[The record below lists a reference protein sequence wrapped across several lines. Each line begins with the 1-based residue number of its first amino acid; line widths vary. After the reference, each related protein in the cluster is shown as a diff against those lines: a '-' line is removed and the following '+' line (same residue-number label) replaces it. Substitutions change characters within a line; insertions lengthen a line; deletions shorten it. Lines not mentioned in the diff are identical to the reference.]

1 MTHPLI
7 YFDFYIRILY
17 TDVVSNR
24 IDFQIS
30 IDSKMQ
36 HAGYLLYFCLML
48 QQLRMNNYKKRK
60 FYTELWKYNSECK
73 RDES

>member
-30 IDSKMQ
+30 IDSFMQ
-36 HAGYLLYFCLML
+36 HVGFLLYFCLKL
-48 QQLRMNNYKKRK
+48 QQLGMNNYKKRK
-60 FYTELWKYNSECK
+60 ICTELWKYNSEYK